1 MKLIKFLFSK
11 VFFLNLFIAGVLLL
25 GGYFYLNSYL
35 EKITNHGEKVVV
47 PSVMRMNINKV
58 RSALEEGGFR
68 YEVMDSIW
76 EPKLP
81 KGIVLDQKPAPGD
94 SVKEGRK
101 IYVTINARTDKMVKL
116 SIANLTGGTSKA
128 SEAIDYLITNDL
140 VHDSIILVP
149 GQYDGMFLNFVDHNG
164 RELKE
169 GDLVKAGSEISIKV
183 SHTEGVEIKIPKV
196 KGKTLKEAVKIMKGK
211 LLNPLPMESAD
222 NACIGGLDSNMAIVY
237 MQRPECGS
245 DIKVGREVSLF
256 YSCDSTRK
264 LSMDCKY
271 IEYGGRKRGG
281 TRK

>member
-101 IYVTINARTDKMVKL
+101 IYITINARTDKMVKL

-264 LSMDCKY
+264 LSMDCK
-271 IEYGGRKRGG
+271 
-281 TRK
+281 